1 VHARQLRSERVASIS
16 LNEIREEIE
25 HLHRASAGNQKERRY
40 IECVTRLL
48 CALLLG
54 SVLAPA
60 AGQPARAALQI
71 SHHARAMTPGEI
83 VLVDIR
89 STAPIKD
96 VRADWLKQTLVFYEI
111 TPQHWQGLTPLDLG
125 AKAGLQPLMV
135 HALSGEGRSIVE
147 PYTLKIAPKVFP
159 SRRITVDPKFAE
171 PPAEELP
178 RIEKERQTVEAIL
191 AKTTLE
197 RYWRAPFV
205 VPVPGAATS
214 SFGRRSI
221 VNGQPGS
228 QHSGTDFQAAAGTP
242 VVAPNRGRVVLA
254 ADHYFPGRTIIID
267 HGLGLYSYLA
277 HLSEFRVKE
286 GDIVERGQTI
296 ALSGSTGRVTG
307 PHLHWTLRLGAARID
322 PLSLL
327 TVLGE

>member
-1 VHARQLRSERVASIS
+1 M
-16 LNEIREEIE
+16 
-25 HLHRASAGNQKERRY
+25 
-40 IECVTRLL
+40 TRLACTVL
-48 CALLLG
+48 VAT
-54 SVLAPA
+54 VLASG
-60 AGQPARAALQI
+60 AGQPAKAALQI
-71 SHHARAMTPGEI
+71 THRARAVAPGEI
-83 VLVDIR
+83 VVVDVR
-89 STAPIKD
+89 AGAPIKE
-96 VRADWLKQTLVFYEI
+96 VRADWLKQSLVFYAI
-111 TPQHWQGLTPLDLG
+111 TPQHWQGLTPIDLG
-125 AKAGLQPLMV
+125 AAAGPQTLTV
-135 HALSGEGRSIVE
+135 HAVTASGGPITQT
-147 PYTLKIAPKVFP
+147 YTLRIAAKVFP

-171 PPAEELP
+171 PPADELP
-178 RIEKERQTVEAIL
+178 RIEEERQTVEAIL

-197 RYWRAPFV
+197 RYWHAPFV
-205 VPVPGAATS
+205 VPVPGEATS

-228 QHSGTDFQAAAGTP
+228 QHSGTDFKAAAGTP

-277 HLSEFRVKE
+277 HLSEFEVKE

-307 PHLHWTLRLGAARID
+307 PHLHWTLRLGRARID

-327 TVLGE
+327 TVLGQ